1 LYNFGL
7 NQKNGFKNK
16 VFSIPK
22 VLATIFTGFQIVG
35 WFLLFEKKEKEN
47 LSYANQN
54 AAASIN
60 DDPET
65 LESADDK
72 KALVEDYLEEVNSL
86 GVK

>member
-1 LYNFGL
+1 M
-7 NQKNGFKNK
+7 
-16 VFSIPK
+16 
-22 VLATIFTGFQIVG
+22 ATIFTGLQIVG
-35 WFLLFEKKEKEN
+35 WFLLFEKKEN
-47 LSYANQN
+47 LSYVNQN
-54 AAASIN
+54 ATSIN